1 MVAIAL
7 QLTMRMA
14 LRQLMLA
21 QEIEKILEM
30 LSALPVKHRHGALL
44 AVMEELKSSILL
56 LRI

>member
-1 MVAIAL
+1 MVGIAL

-30 LSALPVKHRHGALL
+30 LSVLPLKHRHGALL
-44 AVMEELKSSILL
+44 VVMGELKSSILL